1 MLIVIQ
7 LTILIASLLYLSI
20 VAISFFC
27 RERVNSVDTRIYK
40 NIIITNIVSIFM
52 EMFLY
57 LLVFTIYN
65 TSKINSEIVL
75 FISKAFVS
83 IVIFWFV
90 FLMKYTMALCFKIKY
105 TEEEIRQKK
114 HKFSIQINII
124 TFILIS
130 IILLLPV
137 EMAGNNVSGYYVTG
151 LATKSAFL
159 LIMIT
164 CVVMFYNLI
173 RNFKKLNYKEFIP
186 IVLLLVL
193 ITISTIVQIMYPQL
207 LLFNPVMSLITVI
220 MYHTIENPD
229 VKMIEQLNIAK
240 DVADKA
246 NSAKTDF
253 LSSMS
258 HEIRTPLNAIVGFSE
273 SLKEEDLTPK
283 AQEEVDD
290 IISASSTL
298 LEIVNGIL
306 DISKIEAN
314 KLEIVNSEYDVYKIL
329 KDLINLTK
337 ARIGEK
343 PIELK
348 VNIDKTLPQVLY
360 GDAVRFKQV
369 ILNLLTNAVKYTDKG
384 SITFTV
390 HSIFKEDVCRLIISV
405 KDTGR
410 GIKAENID
418 KLFTKFERL
427 DEKNSTIEG
436 TGLGLAI
443 TKKLVDLMN
452 GSIVVK
458 STYQEGSDFIIS
470 IDQKIVKNPTLK
482 VEEVKEENQNNYK
495 GKKVLIVDDNLL
507 NLKVAARLLQPYEM
521 DITQVDNGEETINRI
536 KNNEYYD
543 LILLDDMMPHK
554 SGSETLMELKQIPNF
569 NIPVV
574 VLTANA
580 IEGMKDK
587 YLNMGFDDYLAK
599 PIAKEELKR
608 VLQKYLDK

>member
-1 MLIVIQ
+1 MEGFLLINGYAFFVI
-7 LTILIASLLYLSI
+7 LVITI
-20 VAISFFC
+20 VFFSK
-27 RERVNSVDTRIYK
+27 ERLKHTEDELYK
-40 NIIITNIVSIFM
+40 NFLVANLFMSLSGLLLGFLVSPHVKVPKGMIIVFNKIYLISILGWICILTFYSLYISLKDKNKKNKYKKIFTIITYISVLLIIFLPTQV
-52 EMFLY
+52 EISAQGAVATGLSVMFTYTMFGLGLIFQIICLLIDFKNVKNKKYVPLY
-57 LLVFTIYN
+57 LLILLAG
-65 TSKINSEIVL
+65 IVL
-75 FISKAFVS
+75 ASMIINPTLNYLVNPCHIFIAFV
-83 IVIFWFV
+83 
-90 FLMKYTMALCFKIKY
+90 
-105 TEEEIRQKK
+105 
-114 HKFSIQINII
+114 
-124 TFILIS
+124 
-130 IILLLPV
+130 
-137 EMAGNNVSGYYVTG
+137 
-151 LATKSAFL
+151 
-159 LIMIT
+159 
-164 CVVMFYNLI
+164 
-173 RNFKKLNYKEFIP
+173 
-186 IVLLLVL
+186 
-193 ITISTIVQIMYPQL
+193 MY
-207 LLFNPVMSLITVI
+207 F
-220 MYHTIENPD
+220 TIENPD

-273 SLKEEDLTPK
+273 SLKDEDLTPK

-390 HSIFKEDVCRLIISV
+390 HSIFKEDVCRLIISI

-482 VEEVKEENQNNYK
+482 VEEVKEENLNSYK